1 MDKLWKKWQQRFA
14 KKNTVPP
21 HVGGHTDSVGIAEQF
36 KQAFTARTTD
46 VLHCVQLYLSY
57 FLYCLIHKYDS
68 YMATSDLQFG
78 F

>member
-57 FLYCLIHKYDS
+57 FFILFNTQI
-68 YMATSDLQFG
+68 
-78 F
+78 